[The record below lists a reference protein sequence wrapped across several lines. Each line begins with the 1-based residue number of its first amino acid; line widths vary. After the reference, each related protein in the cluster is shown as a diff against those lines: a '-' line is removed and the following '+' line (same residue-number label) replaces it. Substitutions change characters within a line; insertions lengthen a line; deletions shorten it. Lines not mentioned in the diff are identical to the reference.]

1 MTSSQNPG
9 KHGTGSRLA
18 SNRKLESQKGFTLL
32 EMVVVLA
39 ILAILSAYAYPRIAG
54 YMKENREQYRANHEY
69 MVNKALMQYYAMTGD
84 YYRVSVPAGTA
95 ISDEQAAAM
104 VKKLNEVTGA
114 LIEDPT
120 GVYDYVVAEGSKV
133 PGTNTWTVRSV
144 KVKAG

>member
-18 SNRKLESQKGFTLL
+18 NSRKLVSQKGFTLM

-54 YMKENREQYRANHEY
+54 YMKENRERYRANHEY

-84 YYRVSVPAGTA
+84 YFRVSIPAGTA

-120 GVYDYVVAEGSKV
+120 GVYGYEVAEGNKV
-133 PGTNTWTVRSV
+133 HGTNTWIVRSI
-144 KVKAG
+144 KVKAE